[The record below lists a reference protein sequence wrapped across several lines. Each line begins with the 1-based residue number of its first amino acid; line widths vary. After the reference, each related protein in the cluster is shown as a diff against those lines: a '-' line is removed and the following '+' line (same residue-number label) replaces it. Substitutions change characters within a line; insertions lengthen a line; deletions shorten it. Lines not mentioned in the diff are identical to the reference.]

1 MRPPDHRLRE
11 RLTEMRDDA
20 LGLMLRRGTVE
31 PGHLPLIAGINTT
44 LDAIDQMPVE
54 AETRCRAVVSDD
66 GCEIR
71 LKFIALPD
79 EVYDRIDRH
88 RKLAY
93 PLVG

>member
-1 MRPPDHRLRE
+1 
-11 RLTEMRDDA
+11 
-20 LGLMLRRGTVE
+20 MLRRGSPE
-31 PGHLPLIAGINTT
+31 PGHLPLIAGINAT

-54 AETRCRAVVSDD
+54 AETGCRAVVSDD

-71 LKFIALPD
+71 LTFIALPD
-79 EVYDRIDRH
+79 EVYDRIDCH